1 MERAILMG
9 EHMTKPHLPP
19 TFGFP
24 PAQFSTV
31 PGPAEMSGM
40 TPIAVLMSVNS
51 TPPAS
56 AGPIASAIP
65 VSLPPITDEL
75 IRSLTKRR
83 GR

>member
-1 MERAILMG
+1 MG
-9 EHMTKPHLPP
+9 DSLSKEQPNVPANL
-19 TFGFP
+19 GFL

-31 PGPAEMSGM
+31 PNFGEHTGM
-40 TPIAVLMSVNS
+40 TPIAVLMSINS
-51 TPPAS
+51 TSPPS